1 MKSVREKIMW
11 DAMISQCCANF
22 LSDIDIHPGRAQSGG
37 ALNEKGHQLIRFS
50 DGMTRWDETH
60 LRLPKRTNMI
70 AGSMRRERFAKRAT
84 LEIDYEWFRFRES
97 KNGFSM
103 LTLWGRELPD
113 TICAAASQGYRL
125 LDLVDFSSIA
135 PIFFIRANPRV
146 HALKNVVR
154 MRRIKDYGTLGK
166 KVRSKGLVITMKDEW
181 SRENWG
187 YWTPEDGY
195 SSTMDRH

>member
-1 MKSVREKIMW
+1 MVS
-11 DAMISQCCANF
+11 ISGK
-22 LSDIDIHPGRAQSGG
+22 P
-37 ALNEKGHQLIRFS
+37 
-50 DGMTRWDETH
+50 
-60 LRLPKRTNMI
+60 
-70 AGSMRRERFAKRAT
+70 
-84 LEIDYEWFRFRES
+84 
-97 KNGFSM
+97 
-103 LTLWGRELPD
+103 LWGRELPD

-135 PIFFIRANPRV
+135 PIFFVCANPRV

-181 SRENWG
+181 SRENGG